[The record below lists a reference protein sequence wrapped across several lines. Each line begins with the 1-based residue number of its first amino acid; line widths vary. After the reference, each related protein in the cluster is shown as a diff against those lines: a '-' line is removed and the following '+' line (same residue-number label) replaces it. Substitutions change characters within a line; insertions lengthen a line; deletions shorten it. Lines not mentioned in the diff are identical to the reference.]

1 MKALALIEKLP
12 FDFICPSQVQTEI
25 LAGAAKGHP
34 VNFPTWIKVLSLE
47 TPLSALALASLD
59 AGEAAVIE
67 LALEQNIPLVCLD
80 EIKGRRAAAA
90 SGLQV
95 VGSLGILGKAKTLG
109 LVSAL
114 CPLVE
119 MAQTSSIYYD
129 SNLVEKFLESF
140 GE

>member
-1 MKALALIEKLP
+1 MNKRIVVNTSPLIAWEKMQALDLIEKLP

-80 EIKGRRAAAA
+80 EIKA
-90 SGLQV
+90 SSG
-95 VGSLGILGKAKTLG
+95 GFR
-109 LVSAL
+109 
-114 CPLVE
+114 
-119 MAQTSSIYYD
+119 TSS
-129 SNLVEKFLESF
+129 SRFAWNP
-140 GE
+140 G